1 MKCELSKEKLI
12 GYFYQDLPDEELK
25 DVKLHLKRCAAC
37 KMELTEFNK
46 TTDILKTWPDED
58 PGLNLKFIREKASLW
73 SWLNRGWSI
82 GFSWRGVTV
91 GFAGGLALV
100 LLILSVLNFEASYSG
115 GEFNVKLSLLP
126 RAGQQADI
134 AEDPLAVPITKREFD
149 SFKEDSY
156 RLIQNMA
163 LESRNRNR
171 NEYRTAFREFARD
184 IDYQRRQ
191 DLSWVGQGFEVVH
204 SANDDKIR
212 HTNLVLQ
219 QLIQTANFQSVRP
232 NSDQNK

>member
-12 GYFYQDLPDEELK
+12 GYFYQDLQDEEFK
-25 DVKLHLKRCAAC
+25 GVKLHLKKCDAC
-37 KMELTEFNK
+37 KMELTEFSK
-46 TTDILKTWPDED
+46 TTDFLKTWPDED

-73 SWLNRGWSI
+73 SWLNPGWSI
-82 GFSWRGVTV
+82 GFSWRGVAV

-126 RAGQQADI
+126 SSDKQAEI

-149 SFKEDSY
+149 SFREDSY
-156 RLIQNMA
+156 RLIQDMA
-163 LESRNRNR
+163 RESRTRNR
-171 NEYRTAFREFARD
+171 NEYRTAFREFAQD

-191 DLSWVGQGFEVVH
+191 DLSWVGKGFEVVH
-204 SANDDKIR
+204 SAHDDKIR
-212 HTNLVLQ
+212 RTNLVLQ
-219 QLIQTANFQSVRP
+219 QLIQTANFQRVRP
-232 NSDQNK
+232 NSDPNK

>member
-1 MKCELSKEKLI
+1 MKCDLSKERLI
-12 GYFYQDLPDEELK
+12 GYFYEDLPDEEVK
-25 DVKLHLKRCAAC
+25 DVKLHLKKCAAC
-37 KMELTEFNK
+37 KKELTEFGK
-46 TTDILKTWPDED
+46 TTDILKTWPDEE

-73 SWLNRGWSI
+73 SWLKPGRSV
-82 GFSWRGVTV
+82 GFGWRGIAV
-91 GFAGGLALV
+91 GFAGGLVLV

-126 RAGQQADI
+126 RSEKQTEI
-134 AEDPLAVPITKREFD
+134 TEDPLAIPISKREFD

-156 RLIQNMA
+156 RLIQDMA
-163 LESRNRNR
+163 RESRTRNR
-171 NEYRTAFREFARD
+171 NEYRTAFREFAQD

-191 DLSWVGQGFEVVH
+191 DLSWVGKGFEVVH

-212 HTNLVLQ
+212 RTNQVLQ